1 MDLLSFLKREH
12 AHVST
17 LLEKIADTSE
27 GAVKTREKLFDQC
40 KTELT
45 IHAQIEEKHLY
56 PRLKKER
63 ELKDLEKHAEQEH
76 GEVKKM
82 LTAIAKLPVDSDEF
96 ISKIE
101 ELTSAVQD
109 HVQEE
114 EEEMLPKAEDLLG
127 KEECDRIAKLLQEE
141 KQKLMQSTK

>member
-12 AHVST
+12 GHVNA

-27 GAVKTREKLFDQC
+27 GAVKTRDRLFDEI

-56 PRLKKER
+56 PRLKKEQ

-82 LTAIAKLPVDSDEF
+82 LAEMAKLPVDGEAF
-96 ISKIE
+96 IQKIE
-101 ELTSAVQD
+101 ALTSSVQD
-109 HVQEE
+109 HVEE
-114 EEEMLPKAEDLLG
+114 EEQEILPKAEKLLG
-127 KEECDRIAKLLQEE
+127 KEECDRVAKLLQEE
-141 KQKLMQSTK
+141 KQKLMQAAK